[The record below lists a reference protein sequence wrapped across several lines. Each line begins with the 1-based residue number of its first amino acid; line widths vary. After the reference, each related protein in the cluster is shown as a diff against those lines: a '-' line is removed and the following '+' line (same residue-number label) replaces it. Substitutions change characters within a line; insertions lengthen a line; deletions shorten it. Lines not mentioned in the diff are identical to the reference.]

1 MTRPKILIVEDEWI
15 IGSNIQEALVAL
27 GYGVTSI
34 AQTGDAALEKAR
46 RESPDLILMDVKL
59 QGEMDGIETAGK
71 IQSFLNVPVIY
82 MTSFTDEKTIERA
95 KKTQPFGYIVKPFEN
110 GELRTAIE
118 MALYKHRIETELK
131 EKSRL
136 LTELNATLENRV
148 HEEIEKGRQKELMLV
163 QQSKLAAMGEMMNA
177 IAHQW
182 RQPLNITGLLV
193 QDIEEAYSFGELDIT
208 YIRKFVKDAM
218 TQLNYMSKTIT
229 DFTDFFKPTKE
240 KIDFDVKTAIE
251 DMITLLHAQL
261 ENARIVVDVVS
272 PDRMKGEPPVVVPGF
287 TDEFKQVMVN
297 LINNARDAILQ
308 HRQSGNGRSQE
319 GRIRIEVDRS
329 NSGALITVADTGG
342 GIPQDI
348 LDRIFEPYFTSK
360 IDGTGIGLYMSKVI
374 IENHMGGKLHA
385 KNNEKGA
392 VFVIEL
398 KGRNSHSD
406 PPATQIN
413 PMKIN
418 PIEG

>member
-182 RQPLNITGLLV
+182 RQPLNITGLLI
-193 QDIEEAYSFGELDIT
+193 QDVEEAHGFGELDIT